1 VVERM
6 WQQLL
11 HNKHLKN
18 TLLQVE
24 VKTNDSPILE
34 GPHRVKNEFF
44 RRVFF
49 KVVNGTFLE
58 DI

>member
-1 VVERM
+1 M

-11 HNKHLKN
+11 HNKYLKN

-24 VKTNDSPILE
+24 VKTNDSPFWKGLIVLKMNFSV
-34 GPHRVKNEFF
+34 GF
-44 RRVFF
+44 FF